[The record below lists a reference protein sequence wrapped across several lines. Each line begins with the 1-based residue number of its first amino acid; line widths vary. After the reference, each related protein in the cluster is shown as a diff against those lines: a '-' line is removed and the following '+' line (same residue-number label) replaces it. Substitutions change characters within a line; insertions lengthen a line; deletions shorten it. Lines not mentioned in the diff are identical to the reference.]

1 MGMQTTTLFK
11 KRPLLD
17 SVLEAIES
25 EYKLSK
31 NVSINKATIPFK
43 GRLYLKQY
51 MPLKPVKR
59 GIKV

>member
-17 SVLEAIES
+17 SVLEAIKS

-43 GRLYLKQY
+43 GRLHLKQY